1 MYKYTYRSELTAEV
15 AHFEGVD
22 KLNAAQT
29 AKLYTKERDDIREFL
44 QELYED
50 YTQEF
55 WDINKEYAGSANVAC
70 VKCGSYY
77 AQEDAVYVFTQVIV
91 DEKLDAA
98 ALAELNDAVA
108 EFVRYGYNE
117 RLSLNCA
124 LKERYKRTV
133 QRFSA
138 DTLQM
143 ETIAVDAQVNTYLWI
158 TPPELCSEAEA
169 EEQYKELL
177 TLRTC
182 GVTTVLAFYDIT
194 NFRAYVA
201 RYGSRKFQECAA
213 SAGTEAEAYYVKA
226 WKTSDTAEP
235 TLCMWAVANKHDG
248 SIVYDIYNEES
259 WEGQATTA
267 HGLIT
272 AML

>member
-1 MYKYTYRSELTAEV
+1 MYKYIYRSELTAEV
-15 AHFEGVD
+15 AHFEGVN

-29 AKLYTKERDDIREFL
+29 AKLYTKERDNIREFL
-44 QELYED
+44 QELYTD

-55 WDINKEYAGSANVAC
+55 WDINKEYAGSANVVC

-77 AQEDAVYVFTQVIV
+77 AADEAIYVCTRVIV
-91 DEKLDAA
+91 DEKLDDA

-117 RLSLNCA
+117 RLSADCA
-124 LKERYKRTV
+124 LKERYERTV

-143 ETIAVDAQVNTYLWI
+143 ETIAVDAYIDTYLWI
-158 TPPELCSEAEA
+158 TPPELWSEDEA
-169 EEQYKELL
+169 EEQYKELF

-182 GVTTVLAFYDIT
+182 GVTTVLQFDDFT

-201 RYGSRKFQECAA
+201 RYGHPEFQECAA
-213 SAGTEAEAYYVKA
+213 NAGTEAEAYYVKA
-226 WKTSDTAEP
+226 WKANDTAEP
-235 TLCMWAVANKHDG
+235 ILYMWAVANKHDG
-248 SIVYDIYNEES
+248 KVVYDIYNEES
-259 WEGQATTA
+259 WERQAATTY
-267 HGLIT
+267 GLIT

>member
-1 MYKYTYRSELTAEV
+1 MYKYIYRSELTAEV

-22 KLNAAQT
+22 QLNAAQT

-44 QELYED
+44 QGLYED

-55 WDINKEYAGSANVAC
+55 WDINREYAGSANVVC

-77 AQEDAVYVFTQVIV
+77 AADEAIYVCTRVIV
-91 DEKLDAA
+91 DEKLDDA

-108 EFVRYGYNE
+108 EFVRSGYNE
-117 RLSLNCA
+117 RLSANCA

-133 QRFSA
+133 QRFSV

-143 ETIAVDAQVNTYLWI
+143 ETIAVDAQVNTYLWA
-158 TPPELCSEAEA
+158 TPPELWSEDE
-169 EEQYKELL
+169 EQEQYKELL
-177 TLRTC
+177 TFRGC
-182 GVTTVLAFYDIT
+182 GVTTVLQFYDVT
-194 NFRAYVA
+194 QFRAYVA
-201 RYGSRKFQECAA
+201 RYGSRQFQECAA

-226 WKTSDTAEP
+226 WKTNDTAEP
-235 TLCMWAVANKHDG
+235 ALCMWAVANKHNG
-248 SIVYDIYNEES
+248 SLVYDIYNEES
-259 WEGQATTA
+259 WEGQATTTY
-267 HGLIT
+267 GLIT